1 MISSALALPVADRLG
16 LTGSEEGTTAPVG
29 AVEGVEVCGKSA
41 MTSPYL
47 IDDLSVVF
55 NQLLYAS
62 AWYLLRV
69 FASVAFSS
77 LSFKTLSA

>member
-1 MISSALALPVADRLG
+1 MVLTTSSALALPVADRLT
-16 LTGSEEGTTAPVG
+16 LIGSGEETTAPVG
-29 AVEGVEVCGKSA
+29 AVEGVEVCDKSA

-62 AWYLLRV
+62 A
-69 FASVAFSS
+69 
-77 LSFKTLSA
+77 